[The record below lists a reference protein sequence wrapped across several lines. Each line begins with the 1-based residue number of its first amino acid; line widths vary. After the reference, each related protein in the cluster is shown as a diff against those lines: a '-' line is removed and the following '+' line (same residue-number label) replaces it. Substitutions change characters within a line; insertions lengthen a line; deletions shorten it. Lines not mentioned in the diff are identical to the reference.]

1 MSKLVTTGCAFALA
15 LAWATAPA
23 TAQTTT
29 PKTTE
34 QKADQVEKK
43 AEQKADQVEKKAKQ
57 DAKEIRKEGDKTAD
71 QMRGKD
77 TSDTAGGKLDRAMDK
92 TKAKAREVKDKVTGN
107 DRAAAGGAMNGDV
120 RSAQMALKDK
130 GHDPGPIDGVMGPR
144 TSAAI
149 KEFQQ
154 KENLN
159 PTGQLDAETKSKL
172 MAASGSASPSSSSS
186 SASTP
191 STGSTGSGAST
202 PTTPSTGAPSAS
214 PSTTDKAG
222 NQQGQKK

>member
-1 MSKLVTTGCAFALA
+1 MSKLVTAGCAFALA

-29 PKTTE
+29 TPKTPE
-34 QKADQVEKK
+34 QKADQIEKK
-43 AEQKADQVEKKAKQ
+43 AEQKADQVEDKAKQ
-57 DAKEIRKEGDKTAD
+57 DAKQIRKEGDKAAD
-71 QMRGKD
+71 QVRGKD
-77 TSDTAGGKLDRAMDK
+77 TSDTAGGKMDRAWDK

-107 DRAAAGGAMNGDV
+107 DRTAAGGAMNGDV
-120 RSAQMALKDK
+120 RSVQMALKDK

-154 KENLN
+154 KENL
-159 PTGQLDAETKSKL
+159 PTTGQLDAETKAKL
-172 MAASGSASPSSSSS
+172 NVASSSSGSSASP

-191 STGSTGSGAST
+191 STSSS
-202 PTTPSTGAPSAS
+202 PSAS
-214 PSTTDKAG
+214 PSGTDRPG
-222 NQQGQKK
+222 NKQGQKQ